1 MKSAFAAAGIQ
12 CVTLV
17 GADSGAKR
25 QKAIDS
31 FQKDPSV
38 TVFIGTTSAAG
49 VGVTLTAANYVA
61 FASLPWTPALMRQA
75 EDRAYRLGQLRDVM
89 VLVPLIAGT
98 IDEGIWRLLES
109 KQETEQDVVEAVR
122 AELTNS

>member
-1 MKSAFAAAGIQ
+1 
-12 CVTLV
+12 
-17 GADSGAKR
+17 
-25 QKAIDS
+25 
-31 FQKDPSV
+31 
-38 TVFIGTTSAAG
+38 
-49 VGVTLTAANYVA
+49 
-61 FASLPWTPALMRQA
+61 MRQA